1 MDLQIVRWIRG
12 QDENG
17 AVSMA
22 RTLCMAEAG
31 RHRLDLGTVSFS
43 ARVKAKDQGIDGR
56 TTFPIELDTLFPH
69 GPHVWQI
76 KSGSTTPSAT
86 AEFDP
91 DKHAALVEAIKDG
104 SDYVLFWTN
113 DPTEQVRKHAREGF
127 SDAVRKVRSD
137 ARAVVLFAD
146 EIERLCYQHL
156 AVLAQHGPVPISG
169 LAGLDIWAPREFELI
184 EYQADDARL
193 EAIGAIR
200 KHVTDEEEPAEIHV
214 FGDTG
219 VGKSRLAYEALS
231 QDGIRE
237 RVLVAPDPASWDHGL
252 LTIVAGSPGSS
263 LILVVDDCEA
273 EDRKSLSRLV
283 GMSRGRVRLVTI
295 GSRGTRE
302 RPSEDRRRLEV
313 LPLGTEAS
321 REIALSVGISEQDA
335 TVVANHTEGYPGLA
349 ATLARAI
356 RYGSSDTTLL
366 ARIRGD
372 DEIGPVLATLIDE
385 VEVPLLGLLALF
397 ERIGFDGDLAPELT
411 VACEIFGVDEAQV
424 RAVADRE
431 LQRFVS
437 TAGRFR
443 KVTPRLFAVWLAS
456 QFMELRSA
464 TIAEELKALPE
475 SLRERIVEQM
485 REFAGDPVVSRT
497 LGELLEQAPFTSGA
511 VAGVDEGAARLL
523 HVAAIV
529 TPHAAMDA
537 IERILEEVTTDE
549 LVEVHEG
556 RRGLVRSLE
565 VLLWFEDLFERAADA
580 TVRLALAENES
591 WSNNATGAV
600 HGIFRVYLGG
610 TSADYERR
618 VRWAR
623 GAVDRFDE
631 GVIPIMVSGLA
642 SAFDTHE
649 LRTAIDFGGRTAPVE
664 WRPSNSA
671 EEIAARRS
679 AWTLLIDLAQ
689 GQPDSRDVVA
699 ESVARGIRT
708 ALRRGLSMEVLST
721 LSAVNWTARGRAR
734 LIEALNH
741 AVAYDDLDSALVH
754 QVGDLI
760 NSLAGA
766 DIEERSSYVLAASVW
781 ELTDDRDELVN
792 GRPRVLLDLANDF
805 AQAGEGA
812 WIRLAEI
819 SLQGE
824 SDTVRRLFE
833 ELATVQPR
841 REFLRRL
848 EAMRPAPFQALIGYL
863 RGLRVLPELDPVQ
876 VLERWQ
882 GIDDLKGAIVEAAHA
897 FPASDELARLSLD
910 AVDRGDVAPEE
921 LGRFLYGAWTQTL
934 GLDQVAGVIARLA
947 RAVHSTLERDEP
959 WAALR
964 TLERALG
971 IADQWLESNPVPA
984 RDTSFRATLE
994 DLLEVGIAA
1003 SSRDSSML
1011 DLHMSHIIG
1020 RLDLQADERIAMLM
1034 RRLQALQSFPT
1045 DYELEE
1051 LNQLSSSQP
1060 MLTVDAVIELL
1071 KAREDGQFNPGLMW
1085 LEDAKILSRL
1095 EANAGPDVVVERVTA
1110 AFSSASWPSLVGHI
1124 AFDTEVPDPLLVA
1137 LLGESDD
1144 ADLRERATFRFMH
1157 PNIVST
1163 GPESENLRSRRNV
1176 AVDWRGIETLPPLFA
1191 GWLDG
1196 LLGVL
1201 DASISRAGS
1210 REAEERWP

>member
-113 DPTEQVRKHAREGF
+113 DPTEQVRKHAQEGF

-193 EAIGAIR
+193 ETIGAIR

-302 RPSEDRRRLEV
+302 RPAEDRRRLEV

-321 REIALSVGISEQDA
+321 REIALSIGISEQDA

-385 VEVPLLGLLALF
+385 VEVPILGLLALF

-411 VACEIFGVDEAQV
+411 VACETFGIDEAQV

-456 QFMELRSA
+456 QFMEMRSA

-485 REFAGDPVVSRT
+485 R
-497 LGELLEQAPFTSGA
+497 
-511 VAGVDEGAARLL
+511 
-523 HVAAIV
+523 
-529 TPHAAMDA
+529 
-537 IERILEEVTTDE
+537 
-549 LVEVHEG
+549 
-556 RRGLVRSLE
+556 
-565 VLLWFEDLFERAADA
+565 
-580 TVRLALAENES
+580 
-591 WSNNATGAV
+591 
-600 HGIFRVYLGG
+600 
-610 TSADYERR
+610 
-618 VRWAR
+618 
-623 GAVDRFDE
+623 
-631 GVIPIMVSGLA
+631 
-642 SAFDTHE
+642 
-649 LRTAIDFGGRTAPVE
+649 
-664 WRPSNSA
+664 
-671 EEIAARRS
+671 
-679 AWTLLIDLAQ
+679 
-689 GQPDSRDVVA
+689 
-699 ESVARGIRT
+699 
-708 ALRRGLSMEVLST
+708 
-721 LSAVNWTARGRAR
+721 
-734 LIEALNH
+734 
-741 AVAYDDLDSALVH
+741 
-754 QVGDLI
+754 
-760 NSLAGA
+760 
-766 DIEERSSYVLAASVW
+766 
-781 ELTDDRDELVN
+781 
-792 GRPRVLLDLANDF
+792 
-805 AQAGEGA
+805 
-812 WIRLAEI
+812 
-819 SLQGE
+819 
-824 SDTVRRLFE
+824 
-833 ELATVQPR
+833 
-841 REFLRRL
+841 
-848 EAMRPAPFQALIGYL
+848 
-863 RGLRVLPELDPVQ
+863 
-876 VLERWQ
+876 
-882 GIDDLKGAIVEAAHA
+882 
-897 FPASDELARLSLD
+897 
-910 AVDRGDVAPEE
+910 
-921 LGRFLYGAWTQTL
+921 
-934 GLDQVAGVIARLA
+934 
-947 RAVHSTLERDEP
+947 
-959 WAALR
+959 
-964 TLERALG
+964 
-971 IADQWLESNPVPA
+971 
-984 RDTSFRATLE
+984 
-994 DLLEVGIAA
+994 
-1003 SSRDSSML
+1003 
-1011 DLHMSHIIG
+1011 
-1020 RLDLQADERIAMLM
+1020 
-1034 RRLQALQSFPT
+1034 
-1045 DYELEE
+1045 
-1051 LNQLSSSQP
+1051 
-1060 MLTVDAVIELL
+1060 
-1071 KAREDGQFNPGLMW
+1071 
-1085 LEDAKILSRL
+1085 
-1095 EANAGPDVVVERVTA
+1095 
-1110 AFSSASWPSLVGHI
+1110 
-1124 AFDTEVPDPLLVA
+1124 
-1137 LLGESDD
+1137 
-1144 ADLRERATFRFMH
+1144 
-1157 PNIVST
+1157 
-1163 GPESENLRSRRNV
+1163 
-1176 AVDWRGIETLPPLFA
+1176 
-1191 GWLDG
+1191 
-1196 LLGVL
+1196 
-1201 DASISRAGS
+1201 
-1210 REAEERWP
+1210 